1 MRLSTDDLMAA
12 AAELLPMAQTIM
24 GVLVPGSGEM
34 VSIATKIV
42 QGVAAA
48 VPEAEA
54 LYARI
59 QSGDVPTQAELD
71 AYAVGE
77 DSAYSKM
84 MAQIATAKAG

>member
-1 MRLSTDDLMAA
+1 MRLSTADLMTAA
-12 AAELLPMAQTIM
+12 DELLPMMTTVV
-24 GVLVPGSGEM
+24 GVLVPGAAPLL
-34 VSIATKIV
+34 SIGAKIV

-71 AYAVGE
+71 AYATAE
-77 DSAYSKM
+77 DGAYAAL
-84 MAQIATAKAG
+84 MAKLATA